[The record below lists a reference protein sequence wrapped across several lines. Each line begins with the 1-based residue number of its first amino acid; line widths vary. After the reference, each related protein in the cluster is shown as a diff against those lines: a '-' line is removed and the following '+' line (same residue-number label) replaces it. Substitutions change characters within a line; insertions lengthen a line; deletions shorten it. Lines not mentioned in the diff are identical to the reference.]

1 METQFLTS
9 EGYERILTQL
19 ELLRTVKRAEVA
31 QYLRESAEAGELINN
46 AAYEDARQEQARLEG
61 RIRELE
67 HLLATAILIDQ
78 GRTDVVS
85 LGSVVHLVTHD
96 GREYRYI
103 IVGSY
108 EADPGNGRI
117 SNESPVGK
125 ALLGHKMGDQVMAA
139 TPGGVK
145 EYTIVSV
152 QDGIS
157 VMPALLAGIR
167 MGDSGRASYS
177 QQVENHV

>member
-9 EGYERILTQL
+9 DGHERALTQL

-31 QYLRESAEAGELINN
+31 QYLRDSAEAGEHINN

-61 RIRELE
+61 RILELE
-67 HLLATAILIDQ
+67 HLLETATLIDQ
-78 GRTDVVS
+78 GRADVVS
-85 LGSVVHLVTHD
+85 IGSVVYLVTHD

-103 IVGSY
+103 IVGTY

-125 ALLGHKMGDQVMAA
+125 ALLGHKVGEQVMAA

-152 QDGIS
+152 QDGLS
-157 VMPALLAGIR
+157 VMPALLAGMR
-167 MGDSGRASYS
+167 TGDSGRANYS
-177 QQVENHV
+177 QQVEHHV

>member
-1 METQFLTS
+1 VTA
-9 EGYERILTQL
+9 Y
-19 ELLRTVKRAEVA
+19 VA
-31 QYLRESAEAGELINN
+31 IP
-46 AAYEDARQEQARLEG
+46 
-61 RIRELE
+61 
-67 HLLATAILIDQ
+67 LIDQ
-78 GRTDVVS
+78 GRADVVS
-85 LGSVVHLVTHD
+85 LGSVVHLVTRD

-125 ALLGHKMGDQVMAA
+125 ALLGHTAGEQVIAA

-152 QDGIS
+152 QDGLG
-157 VMPALLAGIR
+157 VMPALMAGIR
-167 MGDSGRASYS
+167 TGDTGRANYS
-177 QQVENHV
+177 QQVEHHV